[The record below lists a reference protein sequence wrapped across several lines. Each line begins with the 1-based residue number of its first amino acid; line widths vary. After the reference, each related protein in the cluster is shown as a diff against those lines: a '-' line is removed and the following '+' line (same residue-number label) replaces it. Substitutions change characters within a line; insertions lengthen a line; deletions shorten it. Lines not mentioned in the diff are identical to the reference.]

1 MGVNAPGMPL
11 EGGAHAP
18 PQAEIALNLRQET
31 VMITKRRTEPYDA
44 AWEQRYQEIHE
55 ELRGTI
61 GDVALAVE
69 HIGNTSFP
77 CFITS
82 PVMDV
87 MIGVASMEV
96 ADACAQRLEP
106 LDYAAW
112 DEGGGPDQRFLKR
125 TCSDGLV
132 VRAHVVERSGE
143 FWGEQLLFRNF
154 LRENREMAVEYA
166 HLTKQLANE
175 DDPTAKEEFIAN
187 IVRRAR
193 AVD

>member
-1 MGVNAPGMPL
+1 MM
-11 EGGAHAP
+11 
-18 PQAEIALNLRQET
+18 T
-31 VMITKRRTEPYDA
+31 KKRRKPYDA

-77 CFITS
+77 CLVTT
-82 PVMDV
+82 PVLDV
-87 MIGVASMEV
+87 MIGVSDMAI
-96 ADACAQRLEP
+96 ADTCVERLE
-106 LDYAAW
+106 LLGYAAL

-125 TCSDGLV
+125 TCSDGLS
-132 VRAHVVERSGE
+132 VRAHIVERSGE

-154 LRENREMAVEYA
+154 LRENRETAVEYA
-166 HLTKQLANE
+166 HLTKQLAKDE
-175 DDPTAKEEFIAN
+175 GDPSAKEEFIAN
-187 IVRRAR
+187 VVRRAR